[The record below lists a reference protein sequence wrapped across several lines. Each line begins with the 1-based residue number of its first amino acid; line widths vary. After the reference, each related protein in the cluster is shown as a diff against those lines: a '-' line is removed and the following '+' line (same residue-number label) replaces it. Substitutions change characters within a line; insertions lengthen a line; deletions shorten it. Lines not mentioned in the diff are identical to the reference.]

1 RRYRSAVGLL
11 CGVHESVSRM
21 SQSPHSDHIDVAS
34 LEPMFRPASVA
45 IIGAS
50 SDPAR
55 IGGMPLAFL
64 KANRFAGPIYPVNP
78 RGPTIQDL
86 PSFPSIRDV
95 GKPVDLALI
104 AVPAVHVIPSLEAC
118 IEVGVRAVIIFSA
131 GFAEID
137 EEGARQQERI
147 AAIGRA
153 AGVRIMGP
161 NCIGLVNFST

>member
-1 RRYRSAVGLL
+1 GEALSARQGDRA
-11 CGVHESVSRM
+11 GVMEPAQAVPP
-21 SQSPHSDHIDVAS
+21 SPSGRGEADYSDHIDVAS

-55 IGGMPLAFL
+55 IGGMPLAFM

-78 RGPTIQDL
+78 RAPVIQDL
-86 PSFPSIRDV
+86 PAFPSIRDI

-118 IEVGVRAVIIFSA
+118 VEVGVRAVVIFTSGLA
-131 GFAEID
+131 QID
-137 EEGARQQERI
+137 E
-147 AAIGRA
+147 
-153 AGVRIMGP
+153 AG
-161 NCIGLVNFST
+161 L